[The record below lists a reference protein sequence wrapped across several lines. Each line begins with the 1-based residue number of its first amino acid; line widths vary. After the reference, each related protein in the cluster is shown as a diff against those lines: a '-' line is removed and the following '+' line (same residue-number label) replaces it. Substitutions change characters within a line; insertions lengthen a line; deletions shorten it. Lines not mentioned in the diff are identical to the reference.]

1 MMNILVTGCNG
12 QLGNEFKKIA
22 LYEDDINWIF
32 TDIDTLDICNE
43 TEIFNFFNNNRINV
57 CINCAAY
64 TAVDK
69 AEDDEETARL
79 VNAKAV
85 KYLANACKSH
95 DSLLIHIST
104 DYVFDGTSERAY
116 KEDDAVSPNSV
127 YGKTKAEGEQFVI
140 DSGCTYIIVRTSW
153 LYSSYGNN
161 FVKTM
166 LRLGSEREYVN
177 VVDDQNGNP
186 TWAYDLAC
194 AIMLLI
200 RRSDLKTVKEV
211 FNYSNEGVIPWNNF
225 AEAIFCIGGKNCE
238 VRPISTKD
246 YGSRANRPA
255 FSALDKTK
263 IKEYIGIKIPFWRE
277 SLIKCIEEVKNNINN

>member
-1 MMNILVTGCNG
+1 MMNVLVTGCNG

-32 TDIDTLDICNE
+32 TDVDSLNICNE
-43 TEIFNFFNNNRINV
+43 NEIINFFKNNNIDI

-69 AEDDEETARL
+69 AEDEEDSARL
-79 VNAKAV
+79 INATAV
-85 KYLANACKSH
+85 KYLANICQSNNT
-95 DSLLIHIST
+95 LLIHIST

-116 KEDDAVSPNSV
+116 KENDIVSPNSV
-127 YGKTKAEGEQFVI
+127 YGKTKAEGEQNIVN
-140 DSGCTYIIVRTSW
+140 SGCQYIIVRTSW

-166 LRLGSEREYVN
+166 LRLGAEKDFVS

-200 RRSDLKTVKEV
+200 RRSNLKNIKEI

-225 AEAIFCIGGKNCE
+225 AEAIFYIGGKNCE
-238 VRPISTKD
+238 VRPISTKE
-246 YGSRANRPA
+246 YGSKANRPA

-263 IKEYIGIKIPFWRE
+263 IKEYTGIRIPFWRD
-277 SLIKCIEEVKNNINN
+277 SLIKCIEEITNNK

>member
-1 MMNILVTGCNG
+1 MNVLVTGCNG
-12 QLGNEFKKIA
+12 QLGNEFRKVA

-32 TDIDTLDICNE
+32 TDVDSLNICNE
-43 TEIFNFFNNNRINV
+43 NEIINFFKNNNIDI

-69 AEDDEETARL
+69 AEDEEDSARL
-79 VNAKAV
+79 INATAV
-85 KYLANACKSH
+85 KYLANICQSNNT
-95 DSLLIHIST
+95 LLIHIST

-116 KEDDAVSPNSV
+116 KENDIVSPNSV
-127 YGKTKAEGEQFVI
+127 YGKTKAEGEQNIVN
-140 DSGCTYIIVRTSW
+140 SGCQYIIVRTSW

-166 LRLGSEREYVN
+166 LRLGTEKDFVS

-200 RRSDLKTVKEV
+200 RRSNLKNIKEI

-225 AEAIFCIGGKNCE
+225 AEAIFYIGGKNCE
-238 VRPISTKD
+238 VRPISTKE
-246 YGSRANRPA
+246 YGSKANRPA

-263 IKEYIGIKIPFWRE
+263 IKEYTGIRIPFWRD
-277 SLIKCIEEVKNNINN
+277 SLIKCIEEITNNK

>member
-1 MMNILVTGCNG
+1 MNILVTGCNG
-12 QLGNEFKKIA
+12 QLGNEFRKVA

-32 TDIDTLDICNE
+32 TDVDSLNICNE
-43 TEIFNFFNNNRINV
+43 NEIINFFKNNNIDI

-69 AEDDEETARL
+69 AEDEEDSARL
-79 VNAKAV
+79 INATAV
-85 KYLANACKSH
+85 KYLANICQSNNT
-95 DSLLIHIST
+95 LLIHIST

-116 KEDDAVSPNSV
+116 KENDIVSPNSV
-127 YGKTKAEGEQFVI
+127 YGKTKAEGEQNIVN
-140 DSGCTYIIVRTSW
+140 SGCQYIIVRTSW

-166 LRLGSEREYVN
+166 LRLGTERDFVN

-194 AIMLLI
+194 TIMLLI
-200 RRSDLKTVKEV
+200 RRSNLKNIKEI

-225 AEAIFCIGGKNCE
+225 AEAIFYIGGKNCE
-238 VRPISTKD
+238 VRPISTKE
-246 YGSRANRPA
+246 YGSKANRPA

-263 IKEYIGIKIPFWRE
+263 IKEYTGIRIPFWRD
-277 SLIKCIEEVKNNINN
+277 SLIKCIEEITNNK

>member
-1 MMNILVTGCNG
+1 MNILVTGCNG
-12 QLGNEFKKIA
+12 QLGNEFRKVA

-32 TDIDTLDICNE
+32 TDVDSLNICNE
-43 TEIFNFFNNNRINV
+43 NEIINFFKNNNIDI

-69 AEDDEETARL
+69 AEDEEDSARL
-79 VNAKAV
+79 INATAV
-85 KYLANACKSH
+85 KYLANICQSNNT
-95 DSLLIHIST
+95 LLIHIST

-116 KEDDAVSPNSV
+116 KENDIVSPNSV
-127 YGKTKAEGEQFVI
+127 YGKTKAEGEQNIVN
-140 DSGCTYIIVRTSW
+140 SGCQYIIVRTSW

-166 LRLGSEREYVN
+166 LRLGAEKDFVS

-200 RRSDLKTVKEV
+200 RRSNLKNIKEI

-225 AEAIFCIGGKNCE
+225 AEAIFYIGGKNCE
-238 VRPISTKD
+238 VRPISTKE
-246 YGSRANRPA
+246 YGSKANRPA

-263 IKEYIGIKIPFWRE
+263 IKEYTGIRIPFWRD
-277 SLIKCIEEVKNNINN
+277 SLIKCIEEITNNK

>member
-1 MMNILVTGCNG
+1 MNILVTGCNG
-12 QLGNEFKKIA
+12 QLGNEFRKVA

-32 TDIDTLDICNE
+32 TDVDSLNICNE
-43 TEIFNFFNNNRINV
+43 NEIINFFKNNNIDI

-69 AEDDEETARL
+69 AEDEEDSARL
-79 VNAKAV
+79 INATAV
-85 KYLANACKSH
+85 KYLANICQSNNT
-95 DSLLIHIST
+95 LLIHIST

-116 KEDDAVSPNSV
+116 KENDIVSPNSV
-127 YGKTKAEGEQFVI
+127 YGKTKAEGEQNIVN
-140 DSGCTYIIVRTSW
+140 SGCQYIIVRTSW

-166 LRLGSEREYVN
+166 LRLGTEKDFVN

-200 RRSDLKTVKEV
+200 RRSNLKNIKEI

-225 AEAIFCIGGKNCE
+225 AEAIFYIGGKNCE
-238 VRPISTKD
+238 VRPISTKE
-246 YGSRANRPA
+246 YGSKANRPA

-263 IKEYIGIKIPFWRE
+263 IKEYTGIRIPFWRD
-277 SLIKCIEEVKNNINN
+277 SLIKCIEEITNNK

>member
-1 MMNILVTGCNG
+1 MMNVLVTGCDG

-32 TDIDTLDICNE
+32 TDIDTLNVCNE
-43 TEIFNFFNNNRINV
+43 AEILNFFNKNKIDV

-69 AEDDEETARL
+69 AEDDEATARL
-79 VNAKAV
+79 VNATPV
-85 KYLANACKSH
+85 SYLAKTCKSH

-116 KEDDAVSPNSV
+116 REDDTVSPNSV
-127 YGKTKAEGEQFVI
+127 YGKTKAEGEQFI
-140 DSGCTYIIVRTSW
+140 MNSGCSYIIVRTSW
-153 LYSSYGNN
+153 LYSSFGNN

-166 LRLGSEREYVN
+166 LRLGSEREFVN

-200 RRSDLKTVKEV
+200 RRSNHKTVKEI
-211 FNYSNEGVIPWNNF
+211 FNYSNEGVIPWSNF
-225 AEAIFCIGGKNCE
+225 AEAIFYIGGKNCE

-246 YGSRANRPA
+246 YGSKANRPA

-263 IKEYIGIKIPFWRE
+263 
-277 SLIKCIEEVKNNINN
+277 